1 MATNPISQLNFEL
14 TEAHGAIERL
24 TQDVLKIDRS
34 LNSLQ
39 RQLLLNTKD
48 VAKFT
53 DGITELSKATEF
65 YSRTELVAL
74 AAQLKSST
82 SALSNFGSE
91 NDKFLKNLVQG
102 VRQDGDKYLALLDKI
117 TTSFPQLTTRIK
129 EASTSLSTMNEV
141 FSRGGTG
148 GVTAYLAFI
157 GKIKE
162 GNGELRNLDD
172 VLNRVS
178 AKFGNFR
185 TAAQNA
191 VSAPIVGLLNSGPL
205 GKAAFDTGLAGV
217 AGLGAVTALRKGS
230 GYLGKLFGTGS
241 SGTVGE
247 GGRVSQ
253 DERSIQLLERIAK
266 AVEGTRGAISEDA
279 GVSRSG
285 GNPSTPSFHER
296 TANYAKRQLA
306 WAGRNADYLAAGI
319 GALGVGVSTYGQ
331 ETGNAGLQTFGR
343 GMSTIGGTTAAG
355 FALGG
360 PVGGAIGAGAGIL
373 QAVTNEYDD
382 KAAGYR
388 KEVTDYETGLDA
400 SKEYKLKF
408 AARQAFF
415 QNGGLGAY
423 GSSISEAAAGAHENR
438 AVVDEMQKKI
448 READSP
454 ARKAEAQ
461 QKYSIAYGVYQSSL
475 ELAPALAGA
484 ETSREQSQFDL
495 NLQLSGRPSSRNLR
509 TAQKQ
514 EIKTLQEQR
523 AGFETEGATNADKL
537 AAAALLAKENSVRVA
552 GIGNTIK
559 EGEAEIKN
567 VAIQRQ
573 KYDLETKQLELR
585 GASYDKVTQRQKEGT
600 TFIDA
605 EITKREQVIKHLIE
619 EDGLNEN
626 SNIIMEKRAEITGL
640 QVKREGDL
648 LDITKRGLAETRMA
662 FETGFSIADM
672 ILGDDPDLVITKLKV
687 NVEQLQKE
695 ADSAGDATVQLQ
707 KLNEVKQVQAK
718 LDLSIAQRPLKT
730 GQQELEQYKALSQIA
745 GANGPEARSVALKKE
760 LELAEKLKKVI
771 QEQIASKEISGVKG
785 EFKLQELE
793 NSAQRLRL
801 EKQFND
807 ELDKPL
813 APLQRQQELLDGQL
827 NLLQQMR
834 IPAAAVQGIYHD
846 TLDVLVKQ
854 KNQLESNIRSVEAN
868 ETLRAEQ
875 KIDMVQK
882 LKKEV
887 LSVQSQIAGKLD
899 FSRRSLAEQ
908 FTETTFGQASGTYAN
923 PMALS
928 SFATLGSGYFTGIS
942 ALGRGNRPGSYGS
955 QLRREFGEG
964 VSERNWFQQTFNLLK
979 DGVMKVEIVKGKP
992 EGVVAPQ
999 LAH

>member
-14 TEAHGAIERL
+14 TETHGAIERL

-191 VSAPIVGLLNSGPL
+191 ISAPIVGLLNSGPL

-230 GYLGKLFGTGS
+230 SYLGKLFGTGS
-241 SGTVGE
+241 SGSTAGE
-247 GGRVSQ
+247 GGRVLQ
-253 DERSIQLLERIAK
+253 DERSVQLLERIAK
-266 AVEGTRGAISEDA
+266 AVEGTRDSVSGDA

-285 GNPSTPSFHER
+285 GNRPAPPGTLSRMGS
-296 TANYAKRQLA
+296 
-306 WAGRNADYLAAGI
+306 WAARNTDYIAAGI

-331 ETGNAGLQTFGR
+331 ETGNEGLQTFGR
-343 GMSTIGGTTAAG
+343 GMSTIGSTTAAG

-360 PVGGAIGAGAGIL
+360 PVGGAIGAGAGVI
-373 QAVTNEYDD
+373 QTITNEYDTQ
-382 KAAGYR
+382 AAASR

-495 NLQLSGRPSSRNLR
+495 NLQLGGRPSSRNLR

-605 EITKREQVIKHLIE
+605 EITKREQIIKHLIE

-672 ILGDDPDLVITKLKV
+672 ILGDDPDLVITKLKA

-771 QEQIASKEISGVKG
+771 QEQIASKEISGVNG

-908 FTETTFGQASGTYAN
+908 FTETTFGQSSGTYAN

-942 ALGRGNRPGSYGS
+942 AKGKNNSPGTYGS
-955 QLRREFGEG
+955 QLRGMFGEG

-979 DGVMKVEIVKGKP
+979 DGVMKVEIVKGIP
-992 EGVVAPQ
+992 DGVVAPQ